1 MVFRLVEFGWGAEAS
16 NPILANEAYQQGL
29 DALPMVVALVVVN
42 LVHPAAVLKGEG
54 WSYHKKGGRWWR
66 WGKDDRVF
74 EIVSSRE
81 GTEMETGL
89 GGK

>member
-1 MVFRLVEFGWGAEAS
+1 MVFRLVELGWGAEAS
-16 NPILANEAYQQGL
+16 SPILADEAYQLGL

-42 LVHPAAVLKGEG
+42 VVHPAAVLKGEG
-54 WSYHKKGGRWWR
+54 GSYHEKGGRWWR
-66 WGKDDRVF
+66 WGKDERVL

-89 GGK
+89 R